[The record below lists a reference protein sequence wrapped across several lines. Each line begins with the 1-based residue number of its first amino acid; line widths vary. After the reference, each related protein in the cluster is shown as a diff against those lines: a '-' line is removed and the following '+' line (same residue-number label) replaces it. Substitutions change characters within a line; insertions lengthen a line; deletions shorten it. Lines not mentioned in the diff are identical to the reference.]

1 MRYVIVLV
9 GLLLVATACS
19 DEAATVAAESPT
31 TLTATTVPGAST
43 VTPDVSGPDIGV
55 ALSPKSY
62 TEPDFPDFLALVN
75 GRVDLLMHA
84 GDWAELDS
92 PASPFHVLA
101 TLAEQQGAEAV
112 VVLGPSSAEH
122 LIRPLDVATTERYL
136 GSLRAFLTEHQP
148 KYLGLANEVNMLA
161 LESPTDFEAVV
172 ELWDRAVPIVRELAP
187 GTQVFITFQLERTL
201 GRHDGWFGGGIVE
214 PDWSPT
220 DRFDDADLVGFTT
233 YPSLV
238 LDSPDELGPDYYRQI
253 AEHVDRP
260 VIFTEIG
267 WSADPEMPIL
277 PGDEG
282 EQVAF
287 LDELDRQLE
296 DLDVAAAVWAFV
308 HDDLITHPAFSETD
322 LRRADGSA
330 RPAWDRWLAF
340 RR

>member
-136 GSLRAFLTEHQP
+136 GSLRAFLTE
-148 KYLGLANEVNMLA
+148 GR
-161 LESPTDFEAVV
+161 FF
-172 ELWDRAVPIVRELAP
+172 VR
-187 GTQVFITFQLERTL
+187 
-201 GRHDGWFGGGIVE
+201 GIVL
-214 PDWSPT
+214 WRT
-220 DRFDDADLVGFTT
+220 
-233 YPSLV
+233 
-238 LDSPDELGPDYYRQI
+238 
-253 AEHVDRP
+253 
-260 VIFTEIG
+260 
-267 WSADPEMPIL
+267 W
-277 PGDEG
+277 
-282 EQVAF
+282 
-287 LDELDRQLE
+287 
-296 DLDVAAAVWAFV
+296 
-308 HDDLITHPAFSETD
+308 
-322 LRRADGSA
+322 
-330 RPAWDRWLAF
+330 
-340 RR
+340 